1 MKKITS
7 LMLMLLCAVT
17 AWAQSSLRVSEGLL
31 ATQTN
36 TQYSWTSPKITKADA
51 TKLRVTFMA
60 TSNNEK
66 PAGFPCVAI
75 AEFYLYDK
83 NGDAVTLTEANFS
96 SNATQDGEGKMSSI
110 CDGFTTKQDGQGD
123 YDWYWHSQ
131 WSGTPSPYG
140 EHYLEI
146 DLANVPEGTNLS
158 EFSFGWVTRRAQASP
173 ADVIIATGATTEEL
187 VKNTNNAML
196 PKVSTDI
203 VTVYT
208 IKNVRSNK
216 YLTYSEEHAKPQQNS
231 NVTNEGYWYFTEGTD
246 GKVVMRNVASGKVL
260 GTNFEMSNEGEWFIS
275 GSPYR
280 YKGLVISKTSDIT
293 QDNCIDDQGSQTTI
307 GSWSHTAGDN
317 QGTSWYI
324 EEASFDVAMLPLQ
337 SMKIASIGEAVTEL
351 AEGWYI
357 LNNAGRNGYVSQEGN
372 NWKMRGTDQVAAGDL
387 AREKA
392 GYLFKI
398 TKNGEYYNVLSGNGK
413 YFKLGRNTAS
423 TSATPVNI
431 DITVI
436 SGNNF
441 CLFDKDHGYA
451 ADGQE
456 VGNAFVG
463 WATSVPANAGGNDSY
478 RLLPVELVD
487 ISNIEMLKL
496 PLTEAIANAQALYEN
511 VNIGEGLG
519 LYTAPADF
527 ETQFAAIVAFHNA
540 IDENTTAAEVE
551 AKIAELE
558 ALVASFKLNAL
569 VAGKYYTFSNGGY
582 YITSKVNEGGR
593 IACSET
599 KDATA
604 IYYFDGQ
611 HLLAYSTGLYF
622 GLNQS
627 DWTFEAVG
635 SSDISTITFAA
646 VNGGTAN
653 VLNICSG
660 GRWLHRT
667 DAYINRCSNNTCG
680 ALHEWTIEEVE
691 ALPVSITSAGYAT
704 FFAPVAVT
712 VPSGVTAYTV
722 AIDGDKAAL
731 SDIESGVIPANTG
744 VVLAGAEGTYNFA
757 ITTAAAFEGENALR
771 GTAAATYISDEAY
784 VLGYINVAEEGQPE
798 KKEVG
803 FYTATMNQQDTWKN
817 NSHKAYLPK
826 PADSGAAYYSFR
838 FGEGTTGIED
848 VKGENG
854 EVKVI
859 YDLTGRRI
867 EAITAPGI
875 YIVGGKKVLVK

>member
-1 MKKITS
+1 
-7 LMLMLLCAVT
+7 MLTLLFAVT

-36 TQYSWTSPKITKADA
+36 TQYSWTSQKITKADA

-83 NGDAVTLTEANFS
+83 NGDAVALTEANFS

-146 DLANVPEGTNLS
+146 DLANVPEGTDLS

-187 VKNTNNAML
+187 VENTNNAML

-208 IKNVRSNK
+208 IKNVRSNR
-216 YLTYSEEHAKPQQNS
+216 YLTYSEEHAKPQQND

-280 YKGLVISKTSDIT
+280 YKGFVISKTSDIT
-293 QDNCIDDQGSQTTI
+293 QNNCIDDQGNHTTI

-317 QGTSWYI
+317 QGTGWYI

-357 LNNAGRNGYVSQEGN
+357 LNNVGRNGYVSQEGN
-372 NWKMRGTDQVAAGDL
+372 SWKMRGTDQVAAGDL

-413 YFKLGRNTAS
+413 YFKLGSNTAS
-423 TSATPVNI
+423 TSATPVNFE
-431 DITVI
+431 ITVI

-463 WATSVPANAGGNDSY
+463 WSNSVPASAGGNDSY

-511 VNIGEGLG
+511 ANIGEGLG

-527 ETQFAAIVAFHNA
+527 EAQFAAIVAFHDA

-582 YITSKVNEGGR
+582 YITSGVTEGGR

-622 GLNQS
+622 GLNAN

-635 SSDISTITFAA
+635 STDISTITFAA

-667 DAYINRCSNNTCG
+667 DAFINRCSNNTCG

-691 ALPVSITSAGYAT
+691 ILPVSITAAGYAT
-704 FFAPVAVT
+704 FFAPVAVE
-712 VPSGVTAYTV
+712 VADGVTAYTV
-722 AIDGDKAAL
+722 TVDGEVAVLNEIGAT
-731 SDIESGVIPANTG
+731 IPANTG
-744 VVLAGAEGTYNFA
+744 VVLAGAANAYDFT
-757 ITTAAAFEGENALR
+757 ITTADAFEGENALL
-771 GTAAATYISDEAY
+771 GTAAATNVTEAAY
-784 VLGYINVAEEGQPE
+784 VLGNVEGV
-798 KKEVG
+798 VG
-803 FYTATMNQQDTWKN
+803 FYTAAMTEGAWLN

-826 PADSGAAYYSFR
+826 TAGMNAASYSFR
-838 FGEGTTGIED
+838 FGEGTTGIEN
-848 VKGENG
+848 V
-854 EVKVI
+854 EVESASNVI
-859 YDLTGRRI
+859 YDLTGRRVEI
-867 EAITAPGI
+867 AERGI
-875 YIVGGKKVLVK
+875 YIINGKKVLVK

>member
-1 MKKITS
+1 MKKFTS

-31 ATQTN
+31 ATQNN

-83 NGDAVTLTEANFS
+83 NGDAVALTEANFS

-357 LNNAGRNGYVSQEGN
+357 LNNAGRNGYVSQERN

-423 TSATPVNI
+423 TSATPVNFE
-431 DITVI
+431 ITVI

-593 IACSET
+593 IACCET

-691 ALPVSITSAGYAT
+691 TLPVSITAAGYAT
-704 FFAPVAVT
+704 FYAPVAVKVAEGVKAHT
-712 VPSGVTAYTV
+712 VTV
-722 AIDGDKAAL
+722 DGEWAVMTE
-731 SDIESGVIPANTG
+731 IEGGVIPANTG
-744 VVLAGAEGTYNFA
+744 VILTGEATDYSFE
-757 ITTAAAFEGENALR
+757 ITTADAFEGENLMV
-771 GTAAATYISDEAY
+771 GTIAKTLVAKAENTECY
-784 VLGYINVAEEGQPE
+784 VLANDSE
-798 KKEVG
+798 KGLGMYAAVNGEDKTK
-803 FYTATMNQQDTWKN
+803 FYNAG
-817 NSHKAYLPK
+817 HKAYL
-826 PADSGAAYYSFR
+826 AVEGAQGVKSYSFR
-838 FGEGTTGIED
+838 FPGTTGIED

-854 EVKVI
+854 EVKAI

-875 YIVGGKKVLVK
+875 YIVNGKKVLVK

>member
-1 MKKITS
+1 
-7 LMLMLLCAVT
+7 MLTLLFAVT

-31 ATQTN
+31 ATQTD
-36 TQYSWTSPKITKADA
+36 TQYSWTSQKITKADDA

-83 NGDAVTLTEANFS
+83 NGAAVALTEANFS
-96 SNATQDGEGKMSSI
+96 SNATHDGEGSI
-110 CDGFTTKQDGQGD
+110 AELCDGATTKQEGEGD
-123 YDWYWHSQ
+123 NDWYWHSQ
-131 WSGTPSPYG
+131 WSGTPNPYG
-140 EHYLEI
+140 YHYLEI
-146 DLANVPEGTNLS
+146 DLVNVPEGTDLS

-173 ADVIIATGATTEEL
+173 ADVIISTGTSTADAAR
-187 VKNTNNAML
+187 NANSQML

-203 VTVYT
+203 VYLYT
-208 IKNVRSNK
+208 IKSVRSKN
-216 YLTYSEEHAKPQQNS
+216 YLRYSEENVKPVQNS
-231 NVTNEGYWYFTEGTD
+231 AVANESYWYFTQGTD
-246 GKVVMRNVASGKVL
+246 GKVVLHNAVSGKVL
-260 GTNFEMSNEGEWFIS
+260 GTNFEFSTEGEWFIS
-275 GSPYR
+275 PAQYR
-280 YKGLVISKTSDIT
+280 PGLVFSKTDDVT
-293 QDNCIDDQGSQTTI
+293 ANNCIDDQGNHTTI
-307 GSWSHTAGDN
+307 GSWSHNAGDEE
-317 QGTSWYI
+317 GTTWLV
-324 EEASFDVAMLPLQ
+324 EEVKLPSFDVPMLSLQ
-337 SMKIASIGEAVTEL
+337 GMKISSIGAAVTEVN
-351 AEGWYI
+351 EGWYI
-357 LNNAGRNGYVSQEGN
+357 LNNVGRGNIVSQEGN
-372 NWKMRGTDQVAAGDL
+372 SWKMRGTDQVAAGNL

-392 GYLFKI
+392 GYLFKV
-398 TKNGEYYNVLSGNGK
+398 TKNGENYNVVSGNGK
-413 YFKLGRNTAS
+413 YFQLGRNTAS

-431 DITVI
+431 KIGQI
-436 SGNNF
+436 SGDNF
-441 CLFDKDHGYA
+441 YLYDADHGNA

-456 VGNAFVG
+456 TGYGFVG
-463 WATSVPANAGGNDSY
+463 WSYDIPTSAGGNDSY

-527 ETQFAAIVAFHNA
+527 ETQFAAIVTFHDA
-540 IDENTTAAEVE
+540 INENTTAAEVE

-582 YITSKVNEGGR
+582 YITSGVTDGGR

-604 IYYFDGQ
+604 IYYFDGE

-635 SSDISTITFAA
+635 SEDISKITFAA

-691 ALPVSITSAGYAT
+691 TLPVSITAAGYAT
-704 FFAPVAVT
+704 FFAPVAVE
-712 VPSGVTAYTV
+712 VDGVTAHTV
-722 AIDGDKAAL
+722 TVDGGKAILSEAL
-731 SDIESGVIPANTG
+731 TVIPANTG
-744 VVLAGAEGTYNFA
+744 VVLKGAEGTYNFA
-757 ITTAAAFEGENALR
+757 ITTAEAFNGTNLMAGTVAKTLVAKAEN
-771 GTAAATYISDEAY
+771 TECY
-784 VLGYINVAEEGQPE
+784 VLANG
-798 KKEVG
+798 EVG
-803 FYTATMNQQDTWKN
+803 VGLYAAVNGEDKTKFYNAG
-817 NSHKAYLPK
+817 HKAYLAVSQANP
-826 PADSGAAYYSFR
+826 AAYYSFR
-838 FGEGTTGIED
+838 FEEGTTGIENVEVENA
-848 VKGENG
+848 VKA
-854 EVKVI
+854 I
-859 YDLTGRRI
+859 YDLTGRRV

-875 YIVGGKKVLVK
+875 YIVNGKKVLVK

>member
-1 MKKITS
+1 
-7 LMLMLLCAVT
+7 MLTLLFAVT

-31 ATQTN
+31 ATQKN
-36 TQYSWTSPKITKADA
+36 TQYYWTSQKITKAADA

-83 NGDAVTLTEANFS
+83 NGAAVALTEANFS
-96 SNATQDGEGKMSSI
+96 SNATQGNEGKMSSI
-110 CDGFTTKQDGQGD
+110 CDGFTTQQDGQGE

-131 WSGTPSPYG
+131 WSGSPTPYG

-146 DLANVPEGTNLS
+146 DLANVPQGTDLS

-187 VKNTNNAML
+187 VKNTNNGML

-216 YLTYSEEHAKPQQNS
+216 YLTYSEEHAKPQQKS
-231 NVTNEGYWYFTEGTD
+231 DVTEEGYWYFTEGTD
-246 GKVVMRNVASGKVL
+246 GKVVMHNVASGKVL

-280 YKGLVISKTSDIT
+280 YKNLVISKTSDIT
-293 QDNCIDDQGSQTTI
+293 ANNCIDDQGSHTTI

-317 QGTSWYI
+317 EGTSWYI
-324 EEASFDVAMLPLQ
+324 EEASVDFAMLSLQ

-398 TKNGEYYNVLSGNGK
+398 TKNGEYYNVVSGNGK
-413 YFKLGRNTAS
+413 YFQLGHNTAS

-463 WATSVPANAGGNDSY
+463 WANSVPASAGGNDSY

-511 VNIGEGLG
+511 VKNHIGEGLG
-519 LYTAPADF
+519 QYTAPADF

-540 IDENTTAAEVE
+540 IDETTTAADVE

-558 ALVASFKLNAL
+558 ALVASFKINPP
-569 VAGKYYTFSNGGY
+569 VAGKYYTFKNDTY
-582 YITSKVNEGGR
+582 YITSAVTEAGR
-593 IACSET
+593 VAMSET

-604 IYYFDGQ
+604 IYYYDGE
-611 HLLAYSTGLYF
+611 HLLAYTTGLYF
-622 GLNQS
+622 GLNKD
-627 DWTFEAVG
+627 DWTFETVG
-635 SSDISTITFAA
+635 SDNISKIEFVAA
-646 VNGGTAN
+646 ANGVACKF
-653 VLNICSG
+653 NIKSAD
-660 GRWLHRT
+660 RWLHRT
-667 DAYINRCSNNTCG
+667 DAYVNRCTNNTCG
-680 ALHEWTIEEVE
+680 NAHNWTIEEVTS
-691 ALPVSITSAGYAT
+691 LPVSVTAAGYAT
-704 FFAPVAVT
+704 FFAPVAVSL
-712 VPSGVTAYTV
+712 PSGVTAHTV
-722 AIDGDKAAL
+722 TINDEWATLSEAL
-731 SDIESGVIPANTG
+731 TVVPAETG
-744 VVLAGAEGTYNFA
+744 VVLVGAGSHSLA
-757 ITTAAAFEGENALR
+757 ITTTDATATSALL
-771 GTAAATYISDEAY
+771 GTTAATYIAKNAY
-784 VLGYINVAEEGQPE
+784 VLSTGTNG
-798 KKEVG
+798 VG
-803 FYTATMNQQDTWKN
+803 FYGAILNQQSNTAFLN
-817 NSHKAYLPK
+817 NSHKAYLPMT
-826 PADSGAAYYSFR
+826 DGVNAASYSFR
-838 FGEGTTGIED
+838 FEEGTTGIGE

-854 EVKVI
+854 EVKAI
-859 YDLTGRRI
+859 FDLTGRRV

-875 YIVGGKKVLVK
+875 YIVNGKKVLVK